1 MVLTAVPAEGSTT
14 TALAEQVGRP
24 AEAVRAA
31 VLWLVDAGWVEA
43 TGDSVALTPTGRMAA
58 AQVRGS
64 WTPSAAGLAST
75 VDLGEVTRFF
85 GSLWPADPE
94 RAAAEEAERDRLL
107 ASDADRDSAV
117 NQLSE
122 AFSQGRLSQAELE
135 QRTSTALSARTYGEL
150 DEVLQGLGGLRR
162 EVRSQPVKK
171 AVFWVVGAISSPF
184 VLLGALFLAFGT
196 DLGDRFFGLVVLVL
210 LLPGL
215 LALRRWAWPRA

>member
-1 MVLTAVPAEGSTT
+1 MVLTAVPPEGSTI

-24 AEAVRAA
+24 AETVRAA
-31 VLWLVDAGWVEA
+31 VLWLADAGWVEA
-43 TGDSVALTPTGRMAA
+43 TGDSVALTSTGRMAA

-64 WTPSAAGLAST
+64 WTPLAAGLAST

-85 GSLWPADPE
+85 GSLWPEDPA
-94 RAAAEEAERDRLL
+94 RAAAEEAVRDTLL
-107 ASDADRDSAV
+107 ASDADRDGAV

-150 DEVLQGLGGLRR
+150 DDVLQGLGGMQR
-162 EVRSQPVKK
+162 EVRSHPVKQ
-171 AVFWVVGAISSPF
+171 AVFWVVGTISSPF
-184 VLLGALFLAFGT
+184 VLVGSLFLAFGT

>member
-1 MVLTAVPAEGSTT
+1 MVLTAVPPEGSTI

-24 AEAVRAA
+24 AETVRAA
-31 VLWLVDAGWVEA
+31 VLWLADAGWVEA
-43 TGDSVALTPTGRMAA
+43 TGDSVALTSTGRMAA
-58 AQVRGS
+58 AAVRGS
-64 WTPSAAGLAST
+64 WTPLAAGLAST

-85 GSLWPADPE
+85 GSLWPEDPA
-94 RAAAEEAERDRLL
+94 RAAAEQAERDTLL
-107 ASDADRDSAV
+107 ASDADRDGAV

-150 DEVLQGLGGLRR
+150 DDVLQGLGGMQR
-162 EVRSQPVKK
+162 EVRSHPVKQ

-184 VLLGALFLAFGT
+184 VLVGALFLAFGT